1 MTATIT
7 SRALCE
13 APVCIFQSNFGN
25 DKAAAASQYLSEQD
39 LMSPGYEAVLS
50 YINSFFHITQ
60 HLNET
65 LSAVSIHIPQGKPVR
80 NLKIEL
86 F

>member
-25 DKAAAASQYLSEQD
+25 DKAVAASQYLSEQD
-39 LMSPGYEAVLS
+39 SMSPGYEAVLS
-50 YINSFFHITQ
+50 
-60 HLNET
+60 
-65 LSAVSIHIPQGKPVR
+65 
-80 NLKIEL
+80 
-86 F
+86 